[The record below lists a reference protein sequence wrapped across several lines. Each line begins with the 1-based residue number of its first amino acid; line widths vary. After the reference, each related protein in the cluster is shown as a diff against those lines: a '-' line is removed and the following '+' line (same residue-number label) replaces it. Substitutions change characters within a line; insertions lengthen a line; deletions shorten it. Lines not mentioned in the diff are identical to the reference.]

1 MLINVFIK
9 NKLTQNWFE
18 NTAQDLEGVHE
29 FNFHNSIFSLSNE
42 LSLKNSQ
49 SISIID
55 LEFENYHHFTND
67 VVKANQF
74 SKFIGVGVEK
84 TCPNLIEKLRN
95 HIGGYI
101 SVNDNSYILAQAITA
116 LNNDSVFLNQDNI
129 NLLVDIIKTEGT
141 ANNKD
146 YNIHKRASRKKTG
159 GTNVEIE
166 KLTEKELVVCKLLTQ
181 GYSYKEIAD
190 IVGLTSYAINQ
201 KAKSIYKKLSVR
213 SRSELSFKI
222 LY

>member
-1 MLINVFIK
+1 M
-9 NKLTQNWFE
+9 
-18 NTAQDLEGVHE
+18 
-29 FNFHNSIFSLSNE
+29 
-42 LSLKNSQ
+42 
-49 SISIID
+49 
-55 LEFENYHHFTND
+55 
-67 VVKANQF
+67 
-74 SKFIGVGVEK
+74 
-84 TCPNLIEKLRN
+84 
-95 HIGGYI
+95 
-101 SVNDNSYILAQAITA
+101 
-116 LNNDSVFLNQDNI
+116 NQDNI
-129 NLLVDIIKTEGT
+129 NLLVDIIKTEGA